1 MQDTGWIFQKTRK
14 YQSQVHN
21 IQKDYMRFMLPKS
34 SGLGALSV
42 EPGYIRLAI

>member
-14 YQSQVHN
+14 YQYQVHN
-21 IQKDYMRFMLPKS
+21 IQEDSMVFMLPKR

-42 EPGYIRLAI
+42 ETDYIRLAI